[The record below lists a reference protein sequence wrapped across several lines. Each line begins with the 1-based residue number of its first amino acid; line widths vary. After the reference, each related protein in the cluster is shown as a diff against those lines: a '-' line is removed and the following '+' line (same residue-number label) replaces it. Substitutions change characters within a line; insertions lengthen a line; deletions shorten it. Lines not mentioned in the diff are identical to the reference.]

1 MAQEFWNQSYEYQY
15 VSPFVARPILPV
27 EEVEEATAPSS
38 TYQIIMLLLNLWYL
52 GGDPPHNH
60 GVRKSSLTGKVKRKR
75 NGVKIGKYEQAYH
88 DLLEMGAIWIEKCQ
102 QTPLVHLTV
111 KGKEILSAGLQS
123 PEFMIEGDVVSVR
136 LAHALLAWIRLHE
149 REKLLMVNGK
159 NQITHF
165 FSSNQ

>member
-1 MAQEFWNQSYEYQY
+1 MAQELRTESYEYQY
-15 VSPFVARPILPV
+15 VSPFLSRPILP
-27 EEVEEATAPSS
+27 EAEVEEETGQSS

-52 GGDPPHNH
+52 GSDPPHNH

-136 LAHALLAWIRLHE
+136 LAHALLAWIRLHG
-149 REKLLMVNGK
+149 REKLVMVNGK
-159 NQITHF
+159 NQITHL
-165 FSSNQ
+165 FSSTQ

>member
-1 MAQEFWNQSYEYQY
+1 MAQEIWTQTREYQY
-15 VSPFVARPILPV
+15 VSPFFSRPILPLER
-27 EEVEEATAPSS
+27 EEEEIEQSS

-102 QTPLVHLTV
+102 QTPLVNLTT
-111 KGKEILSAGLQS
+111 KGKEILSEGLQN
-123 PEFMIEGDVVSVR
+123 PQFMIEGDVVSVR

-149 REKLLMVNGK
+149 REKVMNINSIK
-159 NQITHF
+159 QN
-165 FSSNQ
+165 